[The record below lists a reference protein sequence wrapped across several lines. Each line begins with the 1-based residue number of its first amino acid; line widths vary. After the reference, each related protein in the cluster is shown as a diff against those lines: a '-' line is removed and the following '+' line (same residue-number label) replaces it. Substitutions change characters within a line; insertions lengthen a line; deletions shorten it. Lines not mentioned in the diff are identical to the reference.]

1 MRSELSFVTRLAIA
15 LVPFMSICAAPVVAQ
30 DYPSKSIRLI
40 VPYPP
45 GGGNDAIA
53 RLLAQKIN
61 ESWGQQLIVD
71 NRPGAGTTIGT
82 ALAARAAPDGYTIV
96 MSSVA
101 THAMAPQLY
110 SNPGYDPIKD
120 FAPVTLLA
128 TTPMLLAISS
138 SASYKSLPELIA
150 AIKASPG
157 KLTYASGGNGTP
169 PHLSGAIFTMKTNT
183 QMVHVPYKGSGPALV
198 DVMAG
203 QVTMI
208 IDTAAS
214 ATPHVRSGKMRGIAI
229 TGKQRWPDLPEVP
242 TFAEGGL
249 TDYDASAWY
258 SIHAPAGTPKPI
270 IAKLNAELA
279 RIVNL
284 PDMKERFRQMSA
296 VQVGNTPEQFDAF
309 VKSEIAKWGGV
320 IRALNLRVD

>member
-1 MRSELSFVTRLAIA
+1 MRQAWHLALACTLLSATATLSLAQN
-15 LVPFMSICAAPVVAQ
+15 F
-30 DYPSKSIRLI
+30 PSKPIRLI

-45 GGGNDAIA
+45 GGGNDTIA
-53 RLLAQKIN
+53 RLLAQKVQ
-61 ESWGQQLIVD
+61 EDWGQQLIVD
-71 NRPGAGTTIGT
+71 NRPGAGTTIGV

-110 SNPGYDPIKD
+110 SNPGYDALKD
-120 FAPVTLLA
+120 FAAVTLLA
-128 TTPMLLAISS
+128 TTPMLLA
-138 SASYKSLPELIA
+138 ASVSQPFKTLPELIA
-150 AIKASPG
+150 AAKAAPG
-157 KLTYASGGNGTP
+157 KLSFASGGNGTP
-169 PHLSGAIFTMKTNT
+169 PHLSGAIFMEKAGV

-203 QVTMI
+203 QVTLI

-249 TDYDASAWY
+249 SDYESSSWY
-258 SIHAPAGTPKPI
+258 AIHAPAGTPKPV
-270 IAKLNAELA
+270 IAKLNGEFA
-279 RIVNL
+279 RIVNM
-284 PDMKERFRQMSA
+284 PDIKERFRQFSA
-296 VQVGNTPEQFDAF
+296 APVGNTPEQLDAF
-309 VKSEIAKWGGV
+309 VKSEFAKWGKV
-320 IRALNLRVD
+320 IKSLNLRVD

>member
-1 MRSELSFVTRLAIA
+1 MTKAWRCTLVCALLTVTTT
-15 LVPFMSICAAPVVAQ
+15 FAA
-30 DYPSKSIRLI
+30 DFPSKPIRLI

-45 GGGNDAIA
+45 GGGNDTIA
-53 RLLAQKIN
+53 RLLAQKVQ
-61 ESWGQQLIVD
+61 EDWGQQLIVD
-71 NRPGAGTTIGT
+71 NRPGAGTTIGV

-110 SNPGYDPIKD
+110 SNPGYDALKD
-120 FAPVTLLA
+120 FAAVTLLA
-128 TTPMLLAISS
+128 TTPMLLA
-138 SASYKSLPELIA
+138 ASVSQPFKTLPELIA
-150 AIKASPG
+150 AAKAAPG
-157 KLTYASGGNGTP
+157 KLSFASGGNGTP
-169 PHLSGAIFTMKTNT
+169 PHLSGAIFMEKAGV

-203 QVTMI
+203 QVTLI

-249 TDYDASAWY
+249 SDYESSSWY
-258 SIHAPAGTPKPI
+258 AIHAPAGTPKPV
-270 IAKLNAELA
+270 IAKLNGEFA
-279 RIVNL
+279 RIVNM
-284 PDMKERFRQMSA
+284 PDIKERFRQFSA
-296 VQVGNTPEQFDAF
+296 APVGNTPEQLDAF
-309 VKSEIAKWGGV
+309 VKSEFAKWGKV
-320 IRALNLRVD
+320 IKSLNLRVD

>member
-1 MRSELSFVTRLAIA
+1 MEKIMRAVFKIA
-15 LVPFMSICAAPVVAQ
+15 LCVLVVKAAFAAAA
-30 DYPSKSIRLI
+30 DYPAKPIRLI

-45 GGGNDAIA
+45 GGGNDTIS
-53 RLLAQKIN
+53 RLLVPKIT

-110 SNPGYDPIKD
+110 AHPGYDPIKD
-120 FAPVTLLA
+120 FSAVTLLA
-128 TTPMLLAISS
+128 TTPMMLAV
-138 SASYKSLPELIA
+138 SAGSPHKSLSDVINA
-150 AIKASPG
+150 AKAAPG
-157 KLTYASGGNGTP
+157 KLSYGSGGNGTP
-169 PHLSGAIFTMKTNT
+169 PHLSTAIFTEKAGI

-203 QVTMI
+203 QLMMI

-214 ATPHVRSGKMRGIAI
+214 VTPHVRSGKMRGIAI
-229 TGKQRWPDLPEVP
+229 TGKRRWPDLPEVP

-249 TDYDASAWY
+249 ADYDASAWY
-258 SIHAPAGTPKPI
+258 SIHAPAGTPKTI
-270 IAKLNAELA
+270 ITRLNVELA
-279 RIVNL
+279 RIVRL
-284 PDMKERFRQMSA
+284 PDVGERLRLLSA
-296 VQVGNTPEQFDAF
+296 EAVGSTPEQLDAF
-309 VKSEIAKWGGV
+309 VKSEADKWGRV
-320 IRALNLRVD
+320 IKSLNLRVD

>member
-1 MRSELSFVTRLAIA
+1 MRQAWHLALACTLLSAMATLAA
-15 LVPFMSICAAPVVAQ
+15 DF
-30 DYPSKSIRLI
+30 PSKPIRLI

-45 GGGNDAIA
+45 GGGNDTIA
-53 RLLAQKIN
+53 RLLAQKVQ
-61 ESWGQQLIVD
+61 EDWGQQLIVD
-71 NRPGAGTTIGT
+71 NRPGAGTTIGV

-110 SNPGYDPIKD
+110 SNPGYDALKD
-120 FAPVTLLA
+120 FAAVTLLA
-128 TTPMLLAISS
+128 TTPMLLA
-138 SASYKSLPELIA
+138 ASVSQPFKTLPELIA
-150 AIKASPG
+150 AAKAAPG
-157 KLTYASGGNGTP
+157 KLSFASGGNGTP
-169 PHLSGAIFTMKTNT
+169 PHLSGAIFMEKAGV

-203 QVTMI
+203 QVTLI

-249 TDYDASAWY
+249 SDYESSSWY
-258 SIHAPAGTPKPI
+258 AIHAPAGTPKPV
-270 IAKLNAELA
+270 IAKLNGEFA
-279 RIVNL
+279 RIVNM
-284 PDMKERFRQMSA
+284 PDIKERFRQFSA
-296 VQVGNTPEQFDAF
+296 APVGNTPEQLDAF
-309 VKSEIAKWGGV
+309 VKSEFAKWGKV
-320 IRALNLRVD
+320 IKSLNLRVD

>member
-1 MRSELSFVTRLAIA
+1 MYVTWPCILACA
-15 LVPFMSICAAPVVAQ
+15 LLGATATLGA
-30 DYPSKSIRLI
+30 DYPTKPVRLI

-45 GGGNDAIA
+45 GGGNDTIA
-53 RLLAQKIN
+53 RLLAQKFQ
-61 ESWGQQLIVD
+61 EDWGQQLIVD
-71 NRPGAGTTIGT
+71 NRPGAGTTIGS

-110 SNPGYDPIKD
+110 SNPGYDALKD

-128 TTPMLLAISS
+128 TTPMLLAVSVS
-138 SASYKSLPELIA
+138 QPFKTLPELIA
-150 AIKASPG
+150 AAKAAPG
-157 KLTYASGGNGTP
+157 KLSYASGGNGTP
-169 PHLSGAIFTMKTNT
+169 PHLSGAILTDKAGI

-229 TGKQRWPDLPEVP
+229 TGTRRWPDLPEVP

-249 TDYDASAWY
+249 TDYEASSWY
-258 SIHAPAGTPKPI
+258 AIHAPAGTPKPVV
-270 IAKLNAELA
+270 AKLNAEFV
-279 RIVNL
+279 RIVNM
-284 PDMKERFRQMSA
+284 PDIRERFRQFSA
-296 VQVGNTPEQFDAF
+296 EPVGNTPEQLDAF
-309 VKSEIAKWGGV
+309 VKSEFAKWGKV
-320 IRALNLRVD
+320 IRSLNLRVD